1 MCDVKST
8 PAKRSY
14 VRKDEAMSNL
24 ITAAYELLHEK
35 SPDDITIRD
44 VAERANC
51 HHRYIPDYFGG
62 KLPLMIAVLPLA
74 RDALL
79 GKLQQLDFE
88 GFPSPELVRFIN
100 LLGWLMRNG
109 DQETR
114 SPFTG
119 ELFESV
125 TKMYQDIYGFDSEMA
140 GLLAKRL
147 IGSVI
152 TMVLMPQAIWMEDGN
167 AKDFFELEQRM
178 MLALAKDLDAEKRR

>member
-1 MCDVKST
+1 MTST

-14 VRKDEAMSNL
+14 VRKDEVKARL
-24 ITAAYELLHEK
+24 IAAAYELLQEK

-44 VAERANC
+44 VAERANS

-62 KLPLMIAVLPLA
+62 KLQLMIEVLPLT
-74 RDALL
+74 RDALQD
-79 GKLQQLDFE
+79 KLQQLDFE

-119 ELFESV
+119 ELFETV
-125 TKMYQDIYGFDSEMA
+125 TKLYQDVYGFDVEMA
-140 GLLAKRL
+140 RLLAKRL

-152 TMVLMPQAIWMEDGN
+152 TMVLMPQAIWLEDGD
-167 AKDFFELEQRM
+167 AKDFFDLEKRM
-178 MLALAKDLDAEKRR
+178 MLALAKDIETEKGR